1 MLRFPGMHARRRAT
15 SIALAAAAVA
25 ALAERPAAA
34 GPEYEAEGSINV
46 GYNQISQSTFQAD
59 PMAEPGDIPDDSS
72 SRLFT
77 ELRPGVTLQT
87 GSARLFWR
95 FNYQL
100 SVNVS
105 VEGSPVYSNQ
115 LNVAAATLP
124 SKYTTMTLTALA
136 AQGGTSF
143 LVSQRPAETGG
154 PELRAPGNPNIV
166 SASLAE
172 SLSWEAGK
180 LLRLQQ
186 GLTGTVSAPQDELGE
201 SNSSLNGTL
210 ALERLFRRYTAGLE
224 VRAGV
229 ARLQPLLT
237 ELPPYTSITNAL
249 VVRFNHDFTWRWSGA
264 ATAGVEQVFIDNGSQ
279 PVAILPTGSITALYT
294 YGNTS
299 AALDLSHGA
308 LTNIQV
314 GTVSVTDKITAR
326 GILTLDAR
334 KLRTISF
341 SAGFLHNE
349 PIGESA
355 ALVTAGTGD
364 AVSGDAGFSTM
375 FTKDILGTARYSV
388 AYQFDQ
394 GVGLDPVLAHIFLV
408 GVTARYGNVSP
419 ATQLPV
425 RGRRVD
431 GADGK
436 GFPAGGNPVEG
447 GELGGFGGPGPVS
460 GAPGAGPG
468 AGGGT
473 STGGGTA
480 PSP

>member
-1 MLRFPGMHARRRAT
+1 MHARRWAT
-15 SIALAAAAVA
+15 PIALVAVA
-25 ALAERPAAA
+25 AAGAAERSAAA
-34 GPEYEAEGSINV
+34 GPEIEADGTINV

-59 PMAEPGDIPDDSS
+59 PMAEPDDIPDDSS

-77 ELRPGVTLQT
+77 EIRPGITIQT

-95 FNYQL
+95 FNYQP
-100 SVNVS
+100 SVNLS
-105 VEGSPVYSNQ
+105 IEGSPAYSNQ

-124 SKYTTMTLTALA
+124 SKYTTLTLSALA

-143 LVSQRPAETGG
+143 LLSQRPAETGG

-186 GLTGTVSAPQDELGE
+186 GLTGTVSAPQDDLGE
-201 SNSSLNGTL
+201 SNRSLNATL
-210 ALERLFRRYTAGLE
+210 ALERLFRRFTAGLE

-229 ARLQPLLT
+229 SRLQPLLT
-237 ELPPYTSITNAL
+237 ELPPYTSITNAVL
-249 VVRFNHDFTWRWSGA
+249 LRFNHDFTWRWSGG
-264 ATAGVEQVFIDNGSQ
+264 ATAGVEQVYIDNGSE

-341 SAGFLHNE
+341 SAGVLHNE

-355 ALVTAGTGD
+355 ALVAAGTGN
-364 AVSGDAGFSTM
+364 AISGDAGFSTM
-375 FTKDILGTARYSV
+375 FTTNILGTARYSI

-394 GVGLDPVLAHIFLV
+394 GAGLDPVLAHIFLV

-419 ATQLPV
+419 ATQVPV

-431 GADGK
+431 GTDGK
-436 GFPAGGNPVEG
+436 GLPVGGNPVEG
-447 GELGGFGGPGPVS
+447 AELGGFGGPGPAS
-460 GAPGAGPG
+460 GAPAGGAGTGG
-468 AGGGT
+468 AGGT

-480 PSP
+480 PNP